1 MENGLSTERTDFIK
15 FTGKS
20 GEYFKLWF
28 VNMFLSII
36 TLGIYSAWAKVRDA
50 QYLYGHTQ
58 IDGQSFRFLATPMQ
72 ILKGRIVAVI
82 VFALYMVLS
91 QINPIIG
98 IVMAVGFIVAM
109 PWLII
114 QGLKFTMRMTA
125 YRNVRFSFEGTYGGV
140 IVHFL
145 LLPIIGL
152 FTFYLAMP
160 WVLQQIHKYINNNT
174 TYGGKHFEQDSSAS
188 QYYIAALI
196 SLGIFL
202 LGAALIIGA
211 LGMPSAPAEGNPAE
225 QHASLF
231 LFIIPFII
239 LTNIAAAVFQ
249 SLVYNH
255 LMATLSINN
264 VVSFKADMKPIPFAV
279 LMITNILLLI
289 VTLGLALPVVK
300 IRTARYIASV
310 TQVTI
315 KPGIDKLVN
324 TIEGSDSAFGEE
336 AAGLFDTD
344 MSFV

>member
-28 VNMFLSII
+28 VNMFLSIV

-58 IDGQSFRFLATPMQ
+58 VDGQSFRFLATPMQ

-82 VFALYMVLS
+82 VFALYMILS

-98 IVMAVGFIVAM
+98 LIMALGFIVAM

-152 FTFYLAMP
+152 VTFYLAMP
-160 WVLQQIHKYINNNT
+160 WVLQQIHKYINSNI
-174 TYGGKHFEQDSSAS
+174 TYGGKHFEQNSSAS

-196 SLGIFL
+196 TVGIAL
-202 LGAALIIGA
+202 IGAALVIGA
-211 LGMPSAPAEGNPAE
+211 FGMPMAPTEENP
-225 QHASLF
+225 ASLF
-231 LFIIPFII
+231 LPMVLFIIIM
-239 LTNIAAAVFQ
+239 NIAAAVFQ
-249 SLVYNH
+249 SFIYNH
-255 LMATLSINN
+255 LMETLSIDD
-264 VVSFKADMKPIPFAV
+264 VVSFKADMKPIAFAV
-279 LMITNILLLI
+279 LMLTNILLLI
-289 VTLGLALPVVK
+289 VTLGLAIPVVK

>member
-1 MENGLSTERTDFIK
+1 MENGLSTERTDFIN

-36 TLGIYSAWAKVRDA
+36 TLGIYSAWAKVRDT

-58 IDGQSFRFLATPMQ
+58 VDGQSFRYLASPMQ

-82 VFALYMVLS
+82 VFVLYMVLS

-98 IVMAVGFIVAM
+98 LVMALGLLVAM

-114 QGLKFTMRMTA
+114 QGIKFSMRMTA

-140 IVHFL
+140 IVHFV
-145 LLPIIGL
+145 LLPILGL
-152 FTFYLAMP
+152 ITFYLAMP
-160 WVLQQIHKYINNNT
+160 WVIQQIQQYINNNI
-174 TYGGKHFEQDSSAS
+174 TYGGKHFEQNSSAS
-188 QYYIAALI
+188 QYYIAVLI
-196 SLGIFL
+196 SLGIVL
-202 LGAALIIGA
+202 VGGVVISMISGASLAAVAEPSAALIVPI
-211 LGMPSAPAEGNPAE
+211 LGFIL
-225 QHASLF
+225 LF
-231 LFIIPFII
+231 S
-239 LTNIAAAVFQ
+239 IAAAVYQ
-249 SLVYNH
+249 SFIYNH
-255 LMATLSINN
+255 LLATLSIDN
-264 VVSFKADMKPIPFAV
+264 VVSFNAEMKPVPFAV
-279 LMITNILLLI
+279 LMLTNILLLI

-310 TQVTI
+310 TEVTI
-315 KPGIDKLVN
+315 KPGIDALIN

-344 MSFV
+344 LSLV

>member
-28 VNMFLSII
+28 VNMFLSIV

-58 IDGQSFRFLATPMQ
+58 VDGQSFRFLATPMQ

-82 VFALYMVLS
+82 VFALYMILS
-91 QINPIIG
+91 QINPVIG
-98 IVMAVGFIVAM
+98 MVMALGFIVAM

-152 FTFYLAMP
+152 VTFYLAMP
-160 WVLQQIHKYINNNT
+160 WVLQQIHKYINSNI
-174 TYGGKHFEQDSSAS
+174 TYGGKHFEQNSSAS

-196 SLGIFL
+196 TVGIAL
-202 LGAALIIGA
+202 IGAALVIGA
-211 LGMPSAPAEGNPAE
+211 FGMPMAPTEENP
-225 QHASLF
+225 ASLF
-231 LFIIPFII
+231 LPMVLFIIIM
-239 LTNIAAAVFQ
+239 NIAAAVFQ
-249 SLVYNH
+249 SFIYNH
-255 LMATLSINN
+255 LMETLSIDD
-264 VVSFKADMKPIPFAV
+264 VVSFKADMKPIAFAV
-279 LMITNILLLI
+279 LMLTNILLLI
-289 VTLGLALPVVK
+289 VTLGLAIPVVK

>member
-28 VNMFLSII
+28 VNMFLSIV

-58 IDGQSFRFLATPMQ
+58 VDGQSFRFLATPMQ

-82 VFALYMVLS
+82 VFALYMILS
-91 QINPIIG
+91 QINPVIG
-98 IVMAVGFIVAM
+98 MVMALGFIVAM

-152 FTFYLAMP
+152 VTFYLAMP
-160 WVLQQIHKYINNNT
+160 WVLQQIHKYINSNI
-174 TYGGKHFEQDSSAS
+174 TYGGKHFEQNSSAS

-196 SLGIFL
+196 TVGIAL
-202 LGAALIIGA
+202 IGAALVIGA
-211 LGMPSAPAEGNPAE
+211 FGMPMAPTEENP
-225 QHASLF
+225 ASLF
-231 LFIIPFII
+231 LPMVLFIIIM
-239 LTNIAAAVFQ
+239 NIAAAVFQ
-249 SLVYNH
+249 SFIYNH
-255 LMATLSINN
+255 LMETLSIDD
-264 VVSFKADMKPIPFAV
+264 VVSFKADMKPIAFSV
-279 LMITNILLLI
+279 LMLTNILLLI

-315 KPGIDKLVN
+315 KPGIDQLVN

>member
-196 SLGIFL
+196 AAGISLI
-202 LGAALIIGA
+202 GAALVIGIF
-211 LGMPSAPAEGNPAE
+211 GMPSVPTEEAP
-225 QHASLF
+225 ASLF
-231 LFIIPFII
+231 LPMVFFIIIM
-239 LTNIAAAVFQ
+239 NIAAAVFQ
-249 SLVYNH
+249 SFIYNH
-255 LMATLSINN
+255 LMATLSIDNI
-264 VVSFKADMKPIPFAV
+264 VSFKADMKPIPFAV

-289 VTLGLALPVVK
+289 VTIGLALPVVK

-310 TQVTI
+310 TQVTV
-315 KPGIDKLVN
+315 KPGIDQLVN

>member
-28 VNMFLSII
+28 VNMFLSIV

-58 IDGQSFRFLATPMQ
+58 VDGQSFRFLATPMQ

-82 VFALYMVLS
+82 VFALYMILS

-98 IVMAVGFIVAM
+98 LIMALGFIVAM

-152 FTFYLAMP
+152 VTFYLAMP
-160 WVLQQIHKYINNNT
+160 WVLQQIHKYINSNI
-174 TYGGKHFEQDSSAS
+174 TYGGKHFEQNSSAS

-196 SLGIFL
+196 TVGIAL
-202 LGAALIIGA
+202 IGAALVIGA
-211 LGMPSAPAEGNPAE
+211 FGMPMAPTEENP
-225 QHASLF
+225 ASLF
-231 LFIIPFII
+231 LPMVLFIIIM
-239 LTNIAAAVFQ
+239 NIAAAVFQ
-249 SLVYNH
+249 SFIYNH
-255 LMATLSINN
+255 LMETLSIDD
-264 VVSFKADMKPIPFAV
+264 VVSFEADMKPIAFAV
-279 LMITNILLLI
+279 LMLTNILLLI
-289 VTLGLALPVVK
+289 VTLGLAIPVVK